1 MIPQLIIMSNP
12 EACAEFLH
20 QNVAGNLKKKV
31 PKKEYPCAKT
41 VDAVADFGHV
51 NLHLQFREP
60 YVDAIKVGRD
70 IAQEEQRDNAPG
82 NFGVNC
88 FL

>member
-31 PKKEYPCAKT
+31 SKKEYPCAKT
-41 VDAVADFGHV
+41 VDAVADFGYV
-51 NLHLQFREP
+51 NLHL
-60 YVDAIKVGRD
+60 
-70 IAQEEQRDNAPG
+70 
-82 NFGVNC
+82 
-88 FL
+88 